1 MLDYFRYA
9 FLAIFV
15 VAVALTPPD
24 MISPFLLA
32 IPLLLLYA
40 LSIAVS
46 YFFRKPPADATDM
59 ADGNPTL

>member
-1 MLDYFRYA
+1 
-9 FLAIFV
+9 
-15 VAVALTPPD
+15 